1 MRDFFSQLDE
11 ARYRVVHEFP
21 GGAVRLAPLVGMRP
35 GTLSNK
41 VNPEVE
47 THHLSVDEAI
57 AIQHA
62 ARRADILL
70 AEAALL
76 GHACIPVDE
85 GYQGVCD
92 AELIH
97 YYASMNSELGDVASE
112 IDRALAD
119 GRFTR
124 GEFEAVR
131 REMYEAINAQ
141 MELLRRLEGL
151 VDD

>member
-1 MRDFFSQLDE
+1 MRAFFSQLDE
-11 ARYRVVHEFP
+11 ARYRIVHEYP

-47 THHLSVDEAI
+47 THHLSVDEAV

-76 GHACIPVDE
+76 GYACTPVDKQP
-85 GYQGVCD
+85 GGGSDVDLLLQ
-92 AELIH
+92 
-97 YYASMNSELGDVASE
+97 YAVINSELGDVAQAM
-112 IDRALAD
+112 IDALAD
-119 GRFTR
+119 GRFER
-124 GEFEAVR
+124 HEFETVR
-131 REMYEAINAQ
+131 REIYEAINAQ
-141 MELLRRLEGL
+141 VELMHRLEA
-151 VDD
+151 VIDE